1 MLSSVRLGNRMCY
14 KFTRRKYSKSAMFI
28 TDARSINLKLKPYL
42 DYKHLDTDLSCRGY
56 GDQVKNVQNSIKR
69 LEKIH
74 QDISDLNK
82 IRYSLRD
89 NLEAVN
95 DLDRKK
101 TCLSEEYEE
110 LEYQM
115 IISLLNLPNSIS
127 EETRAQVIYSSTKE
141 FSECNNTER
150 KLQKI
155 NNHIN
160 IGLERKWLK
169 VLPCDQ
175 QGYYLLGSLAEL
187 ENKLIDYA
195 RNTLLNEN
203 FLQTFNPDFVPSVV
217 IESCGEDAFSTA
229 HKLALKSHQIY
240 GNIETGLCKF
250 LVGGSSLEAC
260 SCFFAMTALYPAAL
274 PIKTFTISK
283 HFTRSENAFG
293 LYDGCQ
299 QSTLEIFVV
308 YKQYDLSELINL
320 IKKFYEPLK
329 LPYRLVQSP
338 VDELHFLESARI
350 NVEVFSP
357 MLQKYVV
364 VGNISSF
371 RDFLSKRLRIEDDK
385 ENSFPKIHRCTL
397 ISFKKVLAALI
408 ENRVDDIEPDNI
420 FNF

>member
-1 MLSSVRLGNRMCY
+1 
-14 KFTRRKYSKSAMFI
+14 
-28 TDARSINLKLKPYL
+28 
-42 DYKHLDTDLSCRGY
+42 
-56 GDQVKNVQNSIKR
+56 
-69 LEKIH
+69 
-74 QDISDLNK
+74 
-82 IRYSLRD
+82 
-89 NLEAVN
+89 
-95 DLDRKK
+95 
-101 TCLSEEYEE
+101 
-110 LEYQM
+110 
-115 IISLLNLPNSIS
+115 
-127 EETRAQVIYSSTKE
+127 
-141 FSECNNTER
+141 
-150 KLQKI
+150 
-155 NNHIN
+155 
-160 IGLERKWLK
+160 
-169 VLPCDQ
+169 
-175 QGYYLLGSLAEL
+175 
-187 ENKLIDYA
+187 
-195 RNTLLNEN
+195 
-203 FLQTFNPDFVPSVV
+203 
-217 IESCGEDAFSTA
+217 
-229 HKLALKSHQIY
+229 
-240 GNIETGLCKF
+240 
-250 LVGGSSLEAC
+250 
-260 SCFFAMTALYPAAL
+260 MTALYPAAL